1 MTEIVASTPAS
12 IRLPDVTDG
21 EQDVVNTLLKQL
33 NAKHERNRLRAHYYD
48 MRHYVRLVGSVI
60 PPQYWRLGIVL
71 GWSGKAVDILARRTN
86 LDGFVWPDGD
96 LGSLGFTDVWEANN
110 LGSEVSQGTISSLIH
125 ATAFVVNTQGE
136 SDEPRS
142 LIHFKDAM
150 NATGTWN
157 GRARRLDNLLSI
169 TSRDDEGQPNGLALY
184 LDNLTIV
191 ADKDSSGWQVEH
203 QDHAYGMPAEPLVY
217 KPRVGRPFGSS
228 RISRTVM
235 SLQDQATRTVIRLE
249 AHSDIYAIP
258 DLWMFG
264 AEESIFKNAD
274 GSQKAAWQVVMGRL
288 KGIPDDDQQT
298 DPTLARADVKQFP
311 ASSPGPHLEAL
322 KQQAQLFSGETSI
335 PLTSLG
341 VSDMSNPTSADSYI
355 ASREDLIAEAEGATD
370 DWRPALRRAM
380 IRGLAMQNGI
390 KATDIPDE
398 WKTIDT
404 KWRSP
409 IYLSRAQQAD
419 AGMKQLT
426 ALPWLAETS
435 LAPEIVGL
443 DEQQAKRALAEKRRN
458 AGSRTL
464 TEIAADMGKLR
475 ETVDVKAPSADV
487 NTGA

>member
-1 MTEIVASTPAS
+1 VSETV
-12 IRLPDVTDG
+12 IRLPDISEDDQATL
-21 EQDVVNTLLKQL
+21 NRLLKQL
-33 NAKHERNRLRAHYYD
+33 DDKRDRNLLRAAYYD
-48 MRHYVRLVGSVI
+48 MRHAVRLVGSVI

-71 GWSGKAVDILARRTN
+71 GWSGKAVDILGRRTN
-86 LDGFVWPDGD
+86 LDGFVWPDG
-96 LGSLGFTDVWEANN
+96 SLDDIGYTDVFEANN

-125 ATAFVVNTQGE
+125 ATAFVVNTQGAD
-136 SDEPRS
+136 DEPRA
-142 LIHFKDAM
+142 LIHFKDAL

-157 GRARRLDNLLSI
+157 GRARRLDDLLSI
-169 TSRDDEGQPNGLALY
+169 TSRDDDGNPTGLALY
-184 LDNLTIV
+184 FDGRTIV
-191 ADKDSSGWQVEH
+191 AEKENGAWTVDERP
-203 QDHAYGMPAEPLVY
+203 HAYGMPAEPLVY

-228 RISRTVM
+228 RISRAVM

-258 DLWMFG
+258 DLWMLG
-264 AEESIFKNAD
+264 ADQSIFKNAD
-274 GSQKAAWQVVMGRL
+274 GSLKAAWQVVMGRL
-288 KGIPDDDQQT
+288 KAIPDDTDQP
-298 DPTLARADVKQFP
+298 DPSLARVDVKQFP

-355 ASREDLIAEAEGATD
+355 ASREDLISEAEGASD

-380 IRGLAMQNGI
+380 IRALAMQNGI
-390 KATDIPDE
+390 KATDIPSS

-419 AGMKQLT
+419 AGMKVLT
-426 ALPWLAETS
+426 ADPS
-435 LAPEIVGL
+435 LAGTEVGYELLGL
-443 DEQQAKRALAEKRRN
+443 DPQQIKSVMGQKRRAA
-458 AGSRTL
+458 AGRTL
-464 TEIAADMGKLR
+464 TDVAAGL
-475 ETVDVKAPSADV
+475 ASG